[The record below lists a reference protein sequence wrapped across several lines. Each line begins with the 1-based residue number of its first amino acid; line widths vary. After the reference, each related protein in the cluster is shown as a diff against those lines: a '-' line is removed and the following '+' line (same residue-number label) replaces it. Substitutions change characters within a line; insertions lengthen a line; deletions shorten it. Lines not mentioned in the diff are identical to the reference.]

1 MAACAK
7 AGGDDGSNPP
17 IISGDASSQTLDS
30 DSNKTFDAS
39 LATDEGSAAD
49 LGPGAGPDTKA
60 PNNLPKDGFDG
71 AADTGSELPIIG
83 GGGPCDLDVPPSAQ
97 LGAPGLYFEPWSE
110 GATIPLSLGSEG
122 GVSVRFNLATWGL
135 PEAIDSLYSA
145 VYAGEEKIAEWTASS
160 VAFAC
165 QEDGSHLLV
174 QYSINLPPDSDIFS
188 LVDQAGRVEVRLE
201 YEGLSIETN
210 HNGSFELDL

>member
-1 MAACAK
+1 MAACAQ
-7 AGGDDGSNPP
+7 AGVDDGSIPP
-17 IISGDASSQTLDS
+17 IISADASSKTLDS
-30 DSNKTFDAS
+30 GSNNTFDAS
-39 LATDEGSAAD
+39 WGTDEGSATD
-49 LGPGAGPDTKA
+49 LGPDAGPDTKG
-60 PNNLPKDGFDG
+60 PSNLPKDGFDG
-71 AADTGSELPIIG
+71 TADAGTDLSLGG

-135 PEAIDSLYSA
+135 PEIIISLYSA
-145 VYAGEEKIAEWTASS
+145 VYAGEQKIAEWTASS
-160 VAFAC
+160 VIFAC

-174 QYSINLPPDSDIFS
+174 QYSINLSPDSDIFS
-188 LVDQAGRVEVRLE
+188 LLDQAGRVEVRLE
-201 YEGLSIETN
+201 FEGLSIETN